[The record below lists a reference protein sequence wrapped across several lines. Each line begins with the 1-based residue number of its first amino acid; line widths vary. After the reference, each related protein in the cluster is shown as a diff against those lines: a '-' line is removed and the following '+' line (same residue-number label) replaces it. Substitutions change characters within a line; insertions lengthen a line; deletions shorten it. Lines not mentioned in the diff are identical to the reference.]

1 VALHSPT
8 ARPGSERSD
17 PDALSISDLYLR
29 VDRALKDA
37 LPGQVWVSGEV
48 RSFSVSSRGH
58 CYIDLVDPVNA
69 QDSGTPVLK
78 VVCWSSR
85 WNRVRSTLDQLGIAL
100 DAGLVVRVRGEVQ
113 LYKPRGDISFI
124 LSELDT
130 DALLG
135 KVAAERARLVKALV
149 DEDLFD
155 RNRRIPVPRP
165 PLRIGLVA
173 SPGTEGYADFM
184 GCLEAS
190 GMAFAIRLV
199 PTQVQGREA
208 ATSVA
213 SAIRRLG
220 SGHPDLIVVV
230 RGGGS
235 KADLATFDAEPVAR
249 AIATA
254 DTPVWTGIGH
264 TGDQSVADEV
274 ANHSFIT
281 PTECGQALTRLA
293 TEVWQRGL
301 EAGQIAGRLAR
312 DLLAQSERSLDRRR
326 RGMATGTRSQL
337 DRHADGLVH
346 RARTLRG
353 AVRGQ
358 VDAHGREVSAR
369 GALLARAAIR
379 TLGSHEDGVRSCT
392 RRLTSLPARC
402 LQAEDLRQAQWRRLL
417 GAYDYRR
424 QLERG
429 YSVTRDESGRVVRSA
444 SELRAGDRMRTRL
457 ADGEVASI
465 VSADGD
471 GTDGVGEHQD
481 RFDDEGKQ

>member
-1 VALHSPT
+1 
-8 ARPGSERSD
+8 
-17 PDALSISDLYLR
+17 
-29 VDRALKDA
+29 
-37 LPGQVWVSGEV
+37 
-48 RSFSVSSRGH
+48 
-58 CYIDLVDPVNA
+58 
-69 QDSGTPVLK
+69 
-78 VVCWSSR
+78 
-85 WNRVRSTLDQLGIAL
+85 
-100 DAGLVVRVRGEVQ
+100 
-113 LYKPRGDISFI
+113 
-124 LSELDT
+124 
-130 DALLG
+130 
-135 KVAAERARLVKALV
+135 
-149 DEDLFD
+149 
-155 RNRRIPVPRP
+155 
-165 PLRIGLVA
+165 
-173 SPGTEGYADFM
+173 
-184 GCLEAS
+184 
-190 GMAFAIRLV
+190 
-199 PTQVQGREA
+199 
-208 ATSVA
+208 VA
-213 SAIRRLG
+213 SAIRQLA
-220 SGHPDLIVVV
+220 SGHPDLIIVV

-301 EAGQIAGRLAR
+301 HAGQIAGRLAG

-337 DRHADGLVH
+337 DRHGDGLVH
-346 RARTLRG
+346 RARTLRRS
-353 AVRGQ
+353 VRGQ
-358 VDAHGREVSAR
+358 IDAHGREVSVR
-369 GALLARAAIR
+369 SGLLARAAVR
-379 TLGSHEDGVRSCT
+379 TLDRREDDVRSCT

-471 GTDGVGEHQD
+471 GTDGAVEHHD
-481 RFDDEGKQ
+481 RSDDEGNQ